1 MEELEDPT
9 ERLRETME
17 AAEEQKERWTLS
29 VALST
34 AIIAVLAAIAGLYGN
49 HHANE
54 AMLEQIKSSD
64 QWAYYQSKS
73 IKAEITA
80 ATSQILTALDK
91 PLPAES
97 EEKKKRY
104 DEDKA
109 EIKKTAEEAHESSE
123 RHMRQHIV
131 LSRAVTIFQIAIAI
145 SAIAILTR
153 KKLMWYVSVLLALV
167 ACAFLVLGFL
177 TH

>member
-9 ERLRETME
+9 ESLKETME
-17 AAEEQKERWTLS
+17 AAEEQKERWTLY

-54 AMLEQIKSSD
+54 SMLDQIKSSD

-80 ATSQILTALDK
+80 ATTQVLTAMGK
-91 PLPAES
+91 SVPPET

-109 EIKKTAEEAHESSE
+109 EINKAAEEAHESSE
-123 RHMRQHIV
+123 AHMRQHII
-131 LSRAVTIFQIAIAI
+131 LSRSVTIFQIAIAL

-153 KKLMWYVSVLLALV
+153 KRLMWYVSMALA
-167 ACAFLVLGFL
+167 AAGCYFLITGFL
-177 TH
+177 AH